1 VTSFRIGMVG
11 YKFMGRAHSHAYRD
25 IPMFFPDA
33 PRPILQAL
41 CGREAGPLVT
51 AAQVF
56 GVPMSTTDWRELVE
70 ADDIEVVDIAAP
82 GDTHHDIAISAAEA
96 GKHILC
102 EKPLANNLAEAREML
117 AAVEAAGV
125 YHMVIFNYRYL
136 PAVQLARR
144 IIADGR
150 LGRIY
155 HVRATFLQDWI
166 VDPEFPLVWRLRKE
180 AAGSGSLGDLGA
192 HLVDMARFLVGEFV
206 DVSSATQTF
215 VRDRP
220 LPDEEGGLSAF
231 GSRSGERG
239 VVTVDDAV
247 VFLAHLEGGV
257 LGTFEATRLAPGHRA
272 TNAFEING
280 SKGSVRF
287 DFERMN
293 ELEVYLT
300 DDPDDLQGFRRINVN
315 DAAHPYAGRWW
326 PPGHGIGY
334 DVTFIHQIAD
344 FLTAIEA
351 GNPTTPSFVDGVRC
365 QEVLEAVERSAAD
378 RAWVKIDDV

>member
-1 VTSFRIGMVG
+1 
-11 YKFMGRAHSHAYRD
+11 
-25 IPMFFPDA
+25 
-33 PRPILQAL
+33 
-41 CGREAGPLVT
+41 
-51 AAQVF
+51 
-56 GVPMSTTDWRELVE
+56 
-70 ADDIEVVDIAAP
+70 
-82 GDTHHDIAISAAEA
+82 
-96 GKHILC
+96 
-102 EKPLANNLAEAREML
+102 
-117 AAVEAAGV
+117 
-125 YHMVIFNYRYL
+125 
-136 PAVQLARR
+136 
-144 IIADGR
+144 
-150 LGRIY
+150 
-155 HVRATFLQDWI
+155 
-166 VDPEFPLVWRLRKE
+166 
-180 AAGSGSLGDLGA
+180 
-192 HLVDMARFLVGEFV
+192 
-206 DVSSATQTF
+206 
-215 VRDRP
+215 
-220 LPDEEGGLSAF
+220 
-231 GSRSGERG
+231 